1 METELAEKTKRLADL
16 EEAQSKNDAENME
29 RIKGLDLYKEKYV
42 RLAQEL
48 QQIKVRAIRIIVDI
62 LINECVY

>member
-16 EEAQSKNDAENME
+16 EEAQSKNDAENLE

-48 QQIKVRAIRIIVDI
+48 QQIKVGAIRIIVDI
-62 LINECVY
+62 LINEFVY